1 MNKIF
6 KTDIFGGRMRERDF
20 AAGRSMEQRMFRE
33 GRFTNGSMDSEALA
47 PKTWILWKHSAKGE
61 EVSTIECEIHQV
73 PRASDAREL
82 VGMLV
87 GQCPVCYRDY
97 KNEDGTPQVNYF
109 HVREDNKQMS
119 LDWVKFGRLPT
130 NHHLAI
136 NWRWHCE
143 HVLGRAPRADDKIAI
158 VSSPER
164 WQCDYCK
171 GWCVRVTDSVAITDT
186 AGATM
191 LYVGGAKSR

>member
-6 KTDIFGGRMRERDF
+6 KTDIFGGRMGEREF
-20 AAGRSMEQRMFRE
+20 SAGRSMEQRMFRE
-33 GRFTNGSMDSEALA
+33 GRFTNGTLDADATA
-47 PKTWILWKHSAKGE
+47 PKTWIMWKHSTKGE
-61 EVSTIECEIHQV
+61 EILTIECEIHMV
-73 PRASDAREL
+73 PRASDSREA

-87 GQCPVCYRDY
+87 GQCPVCVRDH
-97 KNEDGTPQVNYF
+97 GQVNYF

-119 LDWVKFGRLPT
+119 LDWVKYGRLPT
-130 NHHLAI
+130 NNHLSV

-143 HVLGRAPRADDKIAI
+143 KVLGRSPRADDKVAI
-158 VSSPER
+158 VSSPDR

-186 AGATM
+186 KGATM
-191 LYVGGAKSR
+191 LYMTQGTRS